1 VVLYNFQARRQGDLG
16 MEAGRTVQILDTSD
30 PEWWRGRCPLTG
42 SVGYILQSYLSR
54 LGPEERVY
62 RVCQPCSLLERETG
76 LQHSLHQEQILIGLP
91 VAGMENSGS
100 LMVRTG
106 DLQEVWGEVHASF
119 LYRL

>member
-1 VVLYNFQARRQGDLG
+1 

-106 DLQEVWGEVHASF
+106 DLQEVWGEVHASC